1 MGTQSAEP
9 DRRAALQR
17 IEPSVLK
24 AMLAD
29 GQELALLDVRE
40 ELIFSRAHLLWA
52 RSVPLSRLELLAGRL
67 VPQQGTRVVLCDDD
81 DGLAERAGE
90 RLRGFGY
97 TYVRVL
103 AGGIAGWAGA
113 GFELFS
119 GVNVPSKAF
128 GEFVEHEAG
137 TPSIAAEELARM
149 LESGADVVVLD
160 SRPLE
165 EYARMSIP
173 TAINVP
179 GAELVLRVRDIARS
193 PHTTVV
199 VNCAG
204 RTRSIIGTQSLINA
218 GVPNKV
224 VALRNGTMGWQ
235 LAGFTCDRA
244 QQRRFDKA
252 SASGLAWAKAA
263 ASAVASRFGVERID
277 AAKCKEWQQDRART
291 LYLFDVRDPEEYRAG
306 HVAGAL
312 CAPGGQLVQATD
324 EYIGTLGARIVLVD
338 DAEVRALMTASWLKQ
353 MGYRDVFVLA
363 ERGSETGFPEPP
375 VLGFAPPPE
384 AAIEPGELDQLLRR
398 EAATVIDLSLSRAY
412 RRAHIPG
419 AWFAIRARL
428 ERALAVIAL
437 RGTVVLSSEDG
448 VLAGL
453 AVPELAALTGL
464 PERYLAGGN
473 AAWSAG
479 GFTLV
484 AGADKMADEAV
495 DVWLR
500 PYEQTRAAREAM
512 NEYLTWEV
520 ELLPRLARDGTTR
533 FRVSN

>member
-1 MGTQSAEP
+1 
-9 DRRAALQR
+9 
-17 IEPSVLK
+17 
-24 AMLAD
+24 
-29 GQELALLDVRE
+29 
-40 ELIFSRAHLLWA
+40 
-52 RSVPLSRLELLAGRL
+52 
-67 VPQQGTRVVLCDDD
+67 
-81 DGLAERAGE
+81 
-90 RLRGFGY
+90 
-97 TYVRVL
+97 
-103 AGGIAGWAGA
+103 
-113 GFELFS
+113 
-119 GVNVPSKAF
+119 
-128 GEFVEHEAG
+128 
-137 TPSIAAEELARM
+137 
-149 LESGADVVVLD
+149 
-160 SRPLE
+160 
-165 EYARMSIP
+165 
-173 TAINVP
+173 
-179 GAELVLRVRDIARS
+179 
-193 PHTTVV
+193 
-199 VNCAG
+199 
-204 RTRSIIGTQSLINA
+204 
-218 GVPNKV
+218 
-224 VALRNGTMGWQ
+224 
-235 LAGFTCDRA
+235 
-244 QQRRFDKA
+244 
-252 SASGLAWAKAA
+252 
-263 ASAVASRFGVERID
+263 
-277 AAKCKEWQQDRART
+277 
-291 LYLFDVRDPEEYRAG
+291 
-306 HVAGAL
+306 
-312 CAPGGQLVQATD
+312 
-324 EYIGTLGARIVLVD
+324 
-338 DAEVRALMTASWLKQ
+338 
-353 MGYRDVFVLA
+353 
-363 ERGSETGFPEPP
+363 
-375 VLGFAPPPE
+375 VLGFAPPPA